1 MLFNIIYIVR
11 SFDYLLSNP
20 TDKKKPKHQLEFL
33 YEFYGFKHLI

>member
-11 SFDYLLSNP
+11 SLADVLSNP

-33 YEFYGFKHLI
+33 YEYELYGFN